1 MAQGDTG
8 VVAQGGTGLV
18 AADAGALLQSAS
30 KCAEEGDMP
39 GSKAL
44 FEEAA
49 HAARAEG
56 SAKLEREACLGAAE
70 VSWQVVQAWREKEN
84 NMWRFLY
91 VLVREKLPAHTDAEC
106 TWKGNNHSMVTE
118 QY

>member
-8 VVAQGGTGLV
+8 VVAPRDTGVV

-30 KCAEEGDMP
+30 KCAEEGDVL

-44 FEEAA
+44 FEQAA
-49 HAARAEG
+49 QAARAEG

-70 VSWQVVQAWREKEN
+70 VSWQVVC
-84 NMWRFLY
+84 
-91 VLVREKLPAHTDAEC
+91 V
-106 TWKGNNHSMVTE
+106 
-118 QY
+118 